1 MLQAIRGDPR
11 TEFVPVVILTSSLE
25 QRDLIDSYQLHVNSG
40 VQKPA
45 DFEKFQEIVQ
55 QLGFYWLIVNKT
67 AAAKT
72 SATTA

>member
-1 MLQAIRGDPR
+1 
-11 TEFVPVVILTSSLE
+11 
-25 QRDLIDSYQLHVNSG
+25 VNSG